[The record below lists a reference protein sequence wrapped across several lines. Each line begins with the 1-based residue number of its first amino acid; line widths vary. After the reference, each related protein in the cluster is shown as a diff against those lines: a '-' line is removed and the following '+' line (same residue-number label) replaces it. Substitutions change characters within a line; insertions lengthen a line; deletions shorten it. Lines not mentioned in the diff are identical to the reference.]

1 VRVPS
6 DMEDPNAKEWEPVH
20 IDIGEIIS

>member
-6 DMEDPNAKEWEPVH
+6 DMEDANAKPWEPVH
-20 IDIGEIIS
+20 IDIGEIIH